1 MRSYFV
7 ILIVCLLT
15 VSCGSER
22 QKKDDLRNLSWDEI
36 TQGAEGQTVNWMM
49 WQGSPYVNNY
59 INNYVIPEVKE
70 RYKEKLNR
78 F

>member
-49 WQGSPYVNNY
+49 WQGVALR
-59 INNYVIPEVKE
+59 E
-70 RYKEKLNR
+70 
-78 F
+78 